1 MLKSKEAFQLQ
12 ITTKVKSLALI
23 TPILATKVKTSK
35 KNNNNP
41 PHEIIIPDQNN
52 EQLKNIENNDI
63 NNRIQLQYS
72 IAHYYQKKEDANFVL
87 TNEQKVMNLF
97 FLKSSSRTY
106 NKFHNIT
113 K

>member
-35 KNNNNP
+35 KNNKNS

-72 IAHYYQKKEDANFVL
+72 IAHCYQKKEDANL
-87 TNEQKVMNLF
+87 
-97 FLKSSSRTY
+97 S
-106 NKFHNIT
+106 
-113 K
+113 